1 MGRGDHLRPDLLG
14 IKKNYQTMATNSSR
28 VINLI
33 HVVLLSYFK
42 RIAHVSGLE
51 AHASFFLCIV
61 RYASVCVLQAK
72 VETAYSSHIR
82 EIKKSWMLDS
92 MPWFPDSSY

>member
-14 IKKNYQTMATNSSR
+14 INYQTMATNSSR

-33 HVVLLSYFK
+33 HVCLLSHFK
-42 RIAHVSGLE
+42 RNSSRQWSGGVRIF
-51 AHASFFLCIV
+51 FFLCIV
-61 RYASVCVLQAK
+61 RYASVCVLQVK

-92 MPWFPDSSY
+92 MPWIPDSSY